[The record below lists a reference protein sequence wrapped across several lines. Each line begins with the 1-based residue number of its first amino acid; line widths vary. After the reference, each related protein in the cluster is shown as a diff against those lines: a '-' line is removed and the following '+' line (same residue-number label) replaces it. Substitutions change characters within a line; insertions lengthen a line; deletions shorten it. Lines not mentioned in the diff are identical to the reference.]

1 MPKVILNKEPP
12 PPIDWLWAATLER
25 RMQKG
30 ISAKELAKRLGV
42 AYGTMRNYCMHSPW
56 AWPKWMREA
65 TCKELGITIVETP
78 TENGVEV
85 KVG

>member
-42 AYGTMRNYCMHSPW
+42 A
-56 AWPKWMREA
+56 
-65 TCKELGITIVETP
+65 
-78 TENGVEV
+78 
-85 KVG
+85 